1 MHRRKQPVTRG
12 LLVSMTALGL
22 FAGIAASVKP
32 TEALPRDNL
41 LTEFDRGLD
50 QRLHELNG
58 QSPTEV
64 TIFRHITDLG
74 SSKWILRLALVV
86 TVLLVLIPVFRLRRE
101 RRVMEALARGSLIAL
116 AWMLVLLGGEWFNQ
130 GLKDYIKRDRP
141 PFHEAIHASGYS
153 FPSGHTMGSLIA
165 YGMLAYLL
173 VLSIPTKRLRI
184 TVVGLLA
191 GLVLLIGFSRMFLGA
206 HWFSDVVGGFAA
218 GGFWLALSI
227 SAIEMVRRRRLP
239 APIEQPAPVTLEAE
253 IESAAERVAS

>member
-1 MHRRKQPVTRG
+1 MRRRKQPVG
-12 LLVSMTALGL
+12 LLVGVAALGL
-22 FAGIAASVKP
+22 FAGLAATVKP
-32 TEALPRDNL
+32 TEALSRDNV
-41 LTEFDRGLD
+41 LTEFDRGVD

-58 QSPTEV
+58 QSPGEV
-64 TIFRHITDLG
+64 KIFTHITDMG
-74 SSKWILRLALVV
+74 SSRWILSLALVV

-101 RRVMEALARGSLIAL
+101 RRVMDALAKGSLIAL
-116 AWMLVLLGGEWFNQ
+116 VWMLVLLGGEWFNQ

-141 PFHEAIHASGYS
+141 PFHEAVHASGYS

-173 VLSIPTKRLRI
+173 VLSLPTRRLRM

-191 GLVLLIGFSRMFLGA
+191 VLVLLIGFSRMFLGA
-206 HWFSDVVGGFAA
+206 HWFSDVVGGLAA
-218 GGFWLALSI
+218 GGFWLALCI
-227 SAIEMVRRRRLP
+227 SAIETVRRRRLP